1 MRKNNVERSRGGMFG
16 VTNFKMKYICE
27 RKTEIKIKA
36 MENKQKSS
44 NEAHSEPL
52 QQCSVSRSVT
62 ILLFEKYSSITGE
75 FLLAKVPGF
84 EGGYCIWFDR
94 LASKY
99 KVSDLKRNHHL
110 FDKIDEAKVWVQDDF
125 NKKVDLL
132 FEDVRFSSWKK
143 NQDFNDKISNETA
156 FDIWNALDERSK

>member
-1 MRKNNVERSRGGMFG
+1 MDTDK
-16 VTNFKMKYICE
+16 KL
-27 RKTEIKIKA
+27 
-36 MENKQKSS
+36 S
-44 NEAHSEPL
+44 NEALSEPL
-52 QQCSVSRSVT
+52 QQCNVSRSVMM
-62 ILLFEKYSSITGE
+62 LLFEKYSSSTGE

-84 EGGYCIWFDR
+84 EGGYYIWFER
-94 LASKY
+94 LDGKY

-143 NQDFNDKISNETA
+143 KQDFNDKISNETA
-156 FDIWNALDERSK
+156 FEIWNAFDDCDK